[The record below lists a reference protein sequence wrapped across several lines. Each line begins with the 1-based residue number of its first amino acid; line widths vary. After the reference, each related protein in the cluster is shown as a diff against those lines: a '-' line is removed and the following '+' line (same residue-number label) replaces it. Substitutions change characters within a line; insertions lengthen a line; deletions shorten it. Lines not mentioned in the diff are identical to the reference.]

1 MRRLVL
7 FAAMAGLEASVV
19 VVVPAAWTRRPFS
32 IATGIR

>member
-7 FAAMAGLEASVV
+7 FAAIAGLEPS